1 MTYTLISL
9 GFLAVTVLALAI
21 ALAKRADRRALI
33 VRWRA
38 PVIAAGI
45 VVMILTAIFDNVMI
59 ASGLM
64 EYGQETTSG
73 LVLGLAPLED
83 FAYPLAALILLPA
96 VWLLTRKQTSHD
108 R

>member
-1 MTYTLISL
+1 MTYTLIST
-9 GFLAVTVLALAI
+9 GFVAVAVLALAI
-21 ALAKRADRRALI
+21 ALARRADRRTLI

-45 VVMILTAIFDNVMI
+45 MVMVLTAVFDNVMI
-59 ASGLM
+59 AAGLM
-64 EYGQETTSG
+64 VYGQETTSG

-83 FAYPLAALILLPA
+83 FAYPLAGLLLLPA